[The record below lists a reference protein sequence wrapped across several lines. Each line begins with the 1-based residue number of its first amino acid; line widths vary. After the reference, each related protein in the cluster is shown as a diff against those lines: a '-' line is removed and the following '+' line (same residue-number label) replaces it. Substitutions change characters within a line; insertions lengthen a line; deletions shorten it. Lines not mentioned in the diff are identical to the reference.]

1 MDLRSDS
8 CIMSDRVSKCA
19 RFNTD
24 VGEIQM
30 KSTAEFSECR
40 KYRYVLR
47 RTWNAKLP
55 LVMFIGLNPSTADE
69 FRDDPTV
76 RRCIGFA
83 KSWGYGGLVLTN
95 LFGFRS
101 TQPSNLREASD
112 PIGPDNDRWIDHWRI
127 RVQCIV
133 AAWGVHG
140 DFCNRHQLMLSR
152 IDSAFCLGLTSRGF
166 PRHPLYLASTTPLIQ
181 LRQCDRK
188 RVA

>member
-1 MDLRSDS
+1 MHPPNESSTMLR
-8 CIMSDRVSKCA
+8 RVPKRA

-30 KSTAEFSECR
+30 NSTAVFSECR
-40 KYRYVLR
+40 QYRYVLR
-47 RTWNAKLP
+47 RTWNADQP

-101 TQPSNLREASD
+101 THPACLREASD
-112 PIGPDNDRWIDHWRI
+112 PVGPDNDRWIEHWQF
-127 RVQCIV
+127 RVDRVV

-140 DFCNRHQLMLSR
+140 DLHDRHREVLSR
-152 IDSAFCLGLTSRGF
+152 IDSAFCLGLTNHGF
-166 PRHPLYLASTTPLIQ
+166 PRHPLYLASVTPLVPVPSGI
-181 LRQCDRK
+181 RR
-188 RVA
+188 RAA